1 MRSSLSKKSAIGTA
15 FATVLVCSVVPAAAQ
30 TPIATGDVNEAGV
43 VAEVTECKRSEGTLT
58 LRIRL
63 KNTGDKHVGFWVVSN
78 RKYDDHYVTAGKK
91 KYLMLRDAQK
101 KPLAPAADAGGNVRA
116 SLKKGG
122 VYNWWAK
129 FPAPPAD
136 VKKVNYAWPV
146 GGPIDDIP
154 CTDS

>member
-1 MRSSLSKKSAIGTA
+1 MRSSLSKSAMWTA
-15 FATVLVCSVVPAAAQ
+15 FAAVLACSVMPAAAQ
-30 TPIATGDVNEAGV
+30 TTPIATGDVNAAGV

-63 KNTGDKHVGFWVVSN
+63 KNTGDKKVSLWAVSG

-91 KYLMLRDAQK
+91 KYLILRDAEK
-101 KPLAPAADAGGNVRA
+101 KPLAPASDGGGNVHVG
-116 SLKKGG
+116 LKKGG
-122 VYNWWAK
+122 VYTWWAK

-136 VKKVNYAWPV
+136 VKKVSYAWPL
-146 GGPIDDIP
+146 GSPIDDIP